1 MGHNKNMEKI
11 KLSWR
16 NVQDKR
22 IHLLVPY
29 NVAWAIARAVAK
41 DQNEQVSLVGKR
53 GEGLVNPDGTAQVMW
68 PSGEV
73 NNYDARTVA
82 AM

>member
-53 GEGLVNPDGTAQVMW
+53 GEGLVDPDGTAQVMW
-68 PSGEV
+68 WSGEISY
-73 NNYDARTVA
+73 YDAQTVA